1 MNIKTIS
8 KEDWLKLFKLN
19 NISFSKF
26 LDTYKIKSL
35 KTIKNLKDVSKEKGL
50 KKEDLKILYFY
61 FVENKKNYLE
71 SFYNKSLNIDYDY
84 DLTKIKNLSLNN
96 SVNLRYK
103 NLIRNIYYDDLLFY
117 TKTDIKG
124 LRPFLEVIMDLF
136 NNRLIDYKLVTPCAI
151 SMMKKNIFSCML
163 SGFYFRS
170 SILNPSVIY
179 TLSKKYLKG
188 SKVFTP
194 TLGWSSYMY
203 GFLSDPKITHYVG
216 TDVLKNVC
224 SNTKKLSKKMFPD
237 KTVDIYCSQ
246 SELLGDN
253 KTFMSKYKSFFD
265 IIFFS
270 PPYYKLELYRGA
282 KQSTRL
288 YDSYDDWLE
297 KYWEETIKLC
307 KKVIKKN
314 GILVYIISNYD
325 KNVDMNKDMNN
336 ITKKFFKYKKKYNL
350 NNTNVNFTEHKEAN
364 EVIYIYLIK
373 YNILVQDI
381 LLILNI

>member
-1 MNIKTIS
+1 MNTIS
-8 KEDWLKLFKLN
+8 EKDWLKLFKFR
-19 NISFSKF
+19 NISY
-26 LDTYKIKSL
+26 DTFVDTFKVKYTQSIKSL
-35 KTIKNLKDVSKEKGL
+35 KTVSKEKKL
-50 KKEDLKILYFY
+50 NKADLKVLYFY
-61 FVENKKNYLE
+61 FVTNKKIYLE
-71 SFYNKSLNIDYDY
+71 NFYEKSLNIDYDY
-84 DLTKIKNLSLNN
+84 DLTKIKNLSLSNALN
-96 SVNLRYK
+96 SRYK
-103 NLIRNIYYDDLLFY
+103 NIIRNIYYKDLLLY
-117 TKTDIKG
+117 TQTGIKG
-124 LRPFLEVIMDLF
+124 LRPFLEVILDLF

-151 SMMKKNIFSCML
+151 SMMKNNIFSSML

-179 TLSKKYLKG
+179 TLSKKYLNG
-188 SKVFTP
+188 TKVFTP

-265 IIFFS
+265 IVFFS

-282 KQSTRL
+282 KQSTTL
-288 YDSYDDWLE
+288 YDDYDTWLE

-307 KKVIKKN
+307 KKVLKKN
-314 GILVYIISNYD
+314 GTLVYIISGYD
-325 KNVDMNKDMNN
+325 KNLDMNKDMNK
-336 ITKKFFKYKKKYNL
+336 ITKRYFKYKKKYNL
-350 NNTNVNFTEHKEAN
+350 SNTNVNFTDHKNAN
-364 EVIYIYLIK
+364 EIIFIFNK
-373 YNILVQDI
+373 T
-381 LLILNI
+381 

>member
-1 MNIKTIS
+1 MTIETIS
-8 KEDWLKLFKLN
+8 KNEWLKLFKFK
-19 NISFSKF
+19 NISYNTF
-26 LDTYKIKSL
+26 LNTYKVKYSQSNKLL
-35 KTIKNLKDVSKEKGL
+35 KNISKEKKL
-50 KKEDLKILYFY
+50 KKDDLETLYFY
-61 FVENKKNYLE
+61 FVINKKTYLE
-71 SFYNKSLNIDYDY
+71 NFFEKSLNIDYDY

-96 SVNLRYK
+96 AVNSRYK
-103 NLIRNIYYDDLLFY
+103 NLIRNIYYKDLLFY
-117 TKTDIKG
+117 TQTNIKG
-124 LRPFLEVIMDLF
+124 LRPFLEVIIDLF
-136 NNRLIDYKLVTPCAI
+136 NNKLIDYKLITPCAI
-151 SMMKKNIFSCML
+151 SMMKKNIFSSIL

-203 GFLSDPKITHYVG
+203 GFLSDSKITHYVG

-246 SELLGDN
+246 SELLDKN
-253 KTFMSKYKSFFD
+253 KIFMSKYRNFFD

-282 KQSTRL
+282 KQSTVL
-288 YDSYDDWLE
+288 YDSYDIWLE

-307 KKVIKKN
+307 KKVLKKN
-314 GILVYIISNYD
+314 STLVYIISGYD
-325 KNVDMNKDMNN
+325 KNKDMNKDMNN
-336 ITKKFFKYKKKYNL
+336 ITKKYFKYKKKYYL
-350 NNTNVNFTEHKEAN
+350 NNTNVNFTDHKKAN
-364 EVIYIYLIK
+364 EVIYIFNK
-373 YNILVQDI
+373 V
-381 LLILNI
+381 

>member
-1 MNIKTIS
+1 MNIETIS
-8 KEDWLKLFKLN
+8 KKDWLKLFKLN
-19 NISFSKF
+19 NISYNTF

-50 KKEDLKILYFY
+50 KKDDLKILYFY

-151 SMMKKNIFSCML
+151 SMMKKNIFGSML

-224 SNTKKLSKKMFPD
+224 CNTKKLSKKMFPD

-314 GILVYIISNYD
+314 GILVYIISGYD

-364 EVIYIYLIK
+364 EVIYMFNKI
-373 YNILVQDI
+373 
-381 LLILNI
+381 